1 MGFFLLRFYPPGLYR
16 QHGGRHP
23 VWPPGSREDL
33 RVRAAFGRGKA
44 GCCSARGCCVEA
56 SEHATCMMRATGCGR
71 SIVKLCCMPSN
82 QEARMDVGCH
92 RSVTC
97 AQYSV
102 LNNVDLQEL
111 ACSNVNLKPYTRKL
125 ELQCTHAVGSPLDQF
140 TVRKEKPWLFSLLP
154 LILQPNSPCLDSTHP
169 NSSLQ
174 GKQAHSWEC
183 TKLSRADACMHS

>member
-1 MGFFLLRFYPPGLYR
+1 MGFFLLRFYPPGLFR

-111 ACSNVNLKPYTRKL
+111 ACSNVNLKPYTLKL
-125 ELQCTHAVGSPLDQF
+125 LKDFPHVDIHALHSSATP
-140 TVRKEKPWLFSLLP
+140 TT
-154 LILQPNSPCLDSTHP
+154 PCLT
-169 NSSLQ
+169 
-174 GKQAHSWEC
+174 A
-183 TKLSRADACMHS
+183 